1 VFSLRNTKVTLR
13 ELQTRQSIESN
24 NNQPDE
30 PQKKK
35 GILKATKIVPP
46 TSSSRLNDEKQRQK
60 HQSDEES
67 EDDDDDVR
75 LGVGTVRPKTA
86 GASFHESPQYKSKEL
101 TPKER
106 LLMNKL
112 KKADQEAMLIGQV
125 AKENYEERI
134 LRESLRR
141 EATIHASN
149 VNEIKK
155 KLF

>member
-1 VFSLRNTKVTLR
+1 MFSLRNTKVTLR

-46 TSSSRLNDEKQRQK
+46 TSRLNDEKQRQK

-149 VNEIKK
+149 VNEIRK
-155 KLF
+155 

>member
-1 VFSLRNTKVTLR
+1 MAKVYFELSNTKVTLR

-24 NNQPDE
+24 TNQPDE

-35 GILKATKIVPP
+35 GILKATKIIPP
-46 TSSSRLNDEKQRQK
+46 KSSSRLNEERQRQNN
-60 HQSDEES
+60 QSEEES

-86 GASFHESPQYKSKEL
+86 GASFHESNQYKSKEL

-125 AKENYEERI
+125 AKENYEERL

-149 VNEIKK
+149 VK
-155 KLF
+155 